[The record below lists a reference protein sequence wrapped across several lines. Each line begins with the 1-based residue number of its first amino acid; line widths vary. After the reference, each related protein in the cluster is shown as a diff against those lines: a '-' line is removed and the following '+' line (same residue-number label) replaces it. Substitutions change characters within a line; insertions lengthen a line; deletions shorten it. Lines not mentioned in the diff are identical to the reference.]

1 MNSETLLSTNIIV
14 PIFVAFVGF
23 LVAVTTAVIA
33 KEQKISEFRQKWV
46 DELRHDICNF
56 STLILSA
63 ISEEYR
69 LKHPDEIEMQQLIFS
84 EEMAGIVKKRMKFQ
98 DEIIQASLIIKLK
111 LNHKEHIT
119 LINHIDDVLRS
130 LRVDSFYDGNESKL
144 LDLMLTESH
153 KVLKNEWKIVKKGEK
168 HFVNFRGFGEL
179 CLFAFITAF
188 FVLFYLAKF
197 PEYFPGIN

>member
-1 MNSETLLSTNIIV
+1 MNLETLFSSNIIV
-14 PIFVAFVGF
+14 PIIVAFVGF

-33 KEQKISEFRQKWV
+33 KEQKVSEFRQKWV
-46 DELRHDICNF
+46 DELRHDICDF

-69 LKHPDEIEMQQLIFS
+69 LKHPDEIETPQSMFS
-84 EEMAGIVKKRMKFQ
+84 GKTAEIQKKRMKFQ
-98 DEIIQASLIIKLK
+98 DEIINASLIIKLK
-111 LNHKEHIT
+111 LNHIEHIK
-119 LINHIDDVLRS
+119 LINHIDEVLRS
-130 LRVDSFYDGNESKL
+130 IRVDSFHDGNETKL

-153 KVLKNEWKIVKKGEK
+153 QVLKKEWKIVKKGEK
-168 HFVNFRGFGEL
+168 HFVNFRNFGEF
-179 CLFAFITAF
+179 CLFTFITAF